1 MYLSDLMVPVAFYLA
16 FKCWLLA
23 LTQHYSSLSNTVD
36 NILLWTVLSYLKC
49 LRFTTMWA
57 CTINLRLELEQTWP
71 FQRQRVQS
79 LPGAALAS
87 LWKTRS
93 VKLEPLASVR
103 KSQIK
108 CYVVTMQYSVQVGFT
123 YAAQV

>member
-1 MYLSDLMVPVAFYLA
+1 
-16 FKCWLLA
+16 
-23 LTQHYSSLSNTVD
+23 
-36 NILLWTVLSYLKC
+36 
-49 LRFTTMWA
+49 MWA

-71 FQRQRVQS
+71 FQRQQVQS